1 MDFLHDLNQSL
12 LHLHTGFRFGVGDEH
27 VLLFDERQ
35 LLFGFLFLDDF
46 LNRQDYVGV
55 LSLVMDDCHLFL
67 QDLLILDS
75 SEVHH
80 VFGLLSVLCDGNF
93 GWFALLDLGDFA
105 DNIRNDVSRG
115 CILDSTLDIGS
126 NGNDMV
132 GDSLDSLGLHFFGF
146 CKQTLFDHVVLTSRG
161 AAHEES
167 VNVLVDIKHQG
178 STQEISDL
186 ADLLGNWLKTTVTA
200 VLGNDTG
207 NRGLH
212 VKSRSRRSCF

>member
-1 MDFLHDLNQSL
+1 
-12 LHLHTGFRFGVGDEH
+12 
-27 VLLFDERQ
+27 
-35 LLFGFLFLDDF
+35 
-46 LNRQDYVGV
+46 
-55 LSLVMDDCHLFL
+55 MDDCHLFL

-212 VKSRSRRSCF
+212 VKSRSRRSCFWNDVLHCHGGFFGETELSEELEFWLVANKGGSESEGEDACAELI